1 MDFLDPDFQEGADTL
16 PRLALTHIALKPNKL
31 EKLVFSQLYD
41 ALASPNDWPEN
52 KGREKKKKKARL
64 VQIRQRKKNCFS
76 WSLFL
81 FLFFNFYVVSR
92 NIKMEEVR
100 SVVCRY

>member
-1 MDFLDPDFQEGADTL
+1 MSPVPPGSCTTGFWGISRMRTVTESDTL

-52 KGREKKKKKARL
+52 KGRKKKKKKARL

-76 WSLFL
+76 
-81 FLFFNFYVVSR
+81 
-92 NIKMEEVR
+92 
-100 SVVCRY
+100 